1 MSWFKCS
8 VGRKKEIIIS
18 GFSCGAPDK
27 GGAYGGASFSIPL
40 DGKFKTCNIE
50 EIKAYGSG
58 GYYYF
63 NGYDENNN
71 VIVSDQLINPGAT
84 IYTKTYNIEG
94 CYKLSF
100 SIRIGQPVPINPQ
113 MGGYLKNIVIR

>member
-18 GFSCGAPDK
+18 GFSCGAPNK
-27 GGAYGGASFSIPL
+27 GGAYGGASFTIPL

-50 EIKAYGSG
+50 ELKAYGSAG
-58 GYYYF
+58 SYSF
-63 NGYDENNN
+63 RGYDENGN
-71 VIVSDQLINPGAT
+71 VLVQDDIGDGGST
-84 IYTKTYNIEG
+84 IYTKTYNITG

-100 SIRIGQPVPINPQ
+100 SIRIGQPVPVNPQ